1 MDAKT
6 QHDMTGWIQDM
17 GRSDM
22 KEIPLYQQV
31 KAHVLDR
38 MASGELGA
46 NSRVPSEH
54 ELVRELG
61 VSRMTVNRAL
71 NDLSQEGVLVRLAGV
86 GTFVAERSPQA
97 HPLQIHNIAD
107 EIRGRGHE
115 HRAVVSMKESVVADA
130 DLARDFNLPI
140 RARLFHTIVVH
151 HENDVPIQVEDRYVN
166 PAVAPG
172 YIDVDF
178 TERTPNEYLMTVAP
192 IQKAQHVLR
201 AALPSADVARLLG
214 MEEQDPCLLLL
225 RRTWTRDVVAST
237 ASLYYPGSRYEF
249 AGDALA

>member
-1 MDAKT
+1 
-6 QHDMTGWIQDM
+6 M
-17 GRSDM
+17 GPSNVRG
-22 KEIPLYQQV
+22 IPLYQKV
-31 KAHVLDR
+31 KAHVLNR

-71 NDLSQEGVLVRLAGV
+71 NDLSQEGVVVRLAGV
-86 GTFVAERSPQA
+86 GTFVAERAPRA

-115 HRAVVSMKESVVADA
+115 YRAVVVLKESVVADA
-130 DLARDFNLPI
+130 DLARSFYLPI
-140 RARLFHTIVVH
+140 RARLFHTIIVH
-151 HENDVPIQVEDRYVN
+151 YENDVAIQVEDRYVN
-166 PAVAPG
+166 PVIAPG

-178 TERTPNEYLMTVAP
+178 TEHTANEYLMAVAP
-192 IQKAQHVLR
+192 IQKAHHILR
-201 AALPSADVARLLG
+201 AAMPSAKVAEWLD
-214 MEEQDPCLLLL
+214 MQPIDPCLLLL
-225 RRTWTRDVVAST
+225 RRTWTNDVVAST

-249 AGDALA
+249 AGDATM

>member
-1 MDAKT
+1 
-6 QHDMTGWIQDM
+6 M
-17 GRSDM
+17 GPSNVRG
-22 KEIPLYQQV
+22 IPLYQKV

-38 MASGELGA
+38 MASGELSA

-71 NDLSQEGVLVRLAGV
+71 NDLSQEGVVVRLAGV
-86 GTFVAERSPQA
+86 GTFVAERSPRA

-115 HRAVVSMKESVVADA
+115 YRAVVVLKETVVADA
-130 DLARDFNLPI
+130 ELARNFDLPI

-151 HENDVPIQVEDRYVN
+151 YENDVAIQVEDRYVN
-166 PAVAPG
+166 PAIAPG

-178 TERTPNEYLMTVAP
+178 TERTANEYLMAVAP
-192 IQKAQHVLR
+192 FQKAHHILR
-201 AALPSADVARLLG
+201 AAMPSAKVAELLD
-214 MEEQDPCLLLL
+214 MQQMDPCLLLL
-225 RRTWTRDVVAST
+225 RRTWTNDVVAST

-249 AGDALA
+249 GGDATR